1 MNCNMKRLFTS
12 DIEAVSKCIGTNE
25 RNERVILPSN
35 LYGRITRI
43 SHSACG
49 ENGTLLS
56 TFEQRRLPEDVE
68 DRLKRQQGHP
78 VFRSDDGGKTW
89 SLSARIINEEHPDLL
104 TYFMPT
110 IYELP
115 RDVGAF
121 PRGTLLMG
129 GGSGGAEDG
138 SYLQLYVSKD
148 TGRSWKMLGTLDHG
162 GWIGKGVWEP
172 FFVLLDDNT
181 LVCHYCD
188 ERQYKTHSQKLVY
201 RTTKDLCSWSMLH
214 ESVKCSQQSLRPG
227 MPVVTRLPD
236 GRYFMAYEMVEKAG
250 NPVHCRYSLDRL
262 DWGEVTDEG
271 CIVQTEDGASL
282 GSSPYCLWVERGS
295 VQGTLIVSGAF
306 MSNGQSDTGSDYFLS
321 DDLGQTWHQWP
332 HPIPYS
338 QQDHASHNGYSNSYA
353 FSEEDNRFYA
363 ICNRG
368 IQCENRPCT
377 AMTVAVCEW
386 GI

>member
-25 RNERVILPSN
+25 KNERVILPSN

-129 GGSGGAEDG
+129 GVSGGAEDG

-162 GWIGKGVWEP
+162 GWIGKGV
-172 FFVLLDDNT
+172 
-181 LVCHYCD
+181 
-188 ERQYKTHSQKLVY
+188 
-201 RTTKDLCSWSMLH
+201 
-214 ESVKCSQQSLRPG
+214 
-227 MPVVTRLPD
+227 
-236 GRYFMAYEMVEKAG
+236 
-250 NPVHCRYSLDRL
+250 
-262 DWGEVTDEG
+262 
-271 CIVQTEDGASL
+271 
-282 GSSPYCLWVERGS
+282 
-295 VQGTLIVSGAF
+295 
-306 MSNGQSDTGSDYFLS
+306 
-321 DDLGQTWHQWP
+321 
-332 HPIPYS
+332 
-338 QQDHASHNGYSNSYA
+338 
-353 FSEEDNRFYA
+353 
-363 ICNRG
+363 
-368 IQCENRPCT
+368 
-377 AMTVAVCEW
+377 
-386 GI
+386 